1 MNDKEKLF
9 RSIVEAA
16 ASSSSYACCGKQDIT
31 AEDIYGKS
39 RKVNVSLARNIAV
52 SLLIAFGFTISSCSI
67 MLNRTTPAIRN
78 MIREHKT
85 PQIDGLIYSSSGDTM
100 MSMDACLAR
109 LHAEGK
115 ITEETALQYAS
126 NPEMLSRKLK

>member
-16 ASSSSYACCGKQDIT
+16 ASSSSYVCCGKQDIT

-39 RKVNVSLARNIAV
+39 RKENVSLARNIAV

-78 MIREHKT
+78 MIR
-85 PQIDGLIYSSSGDTM
+85 
-100 MSMDACLAR
+100 MDRQLQETSRVYRIAFRQAR
-109 LHAEGK
+109 NVVRSNTK
-115 ITEETALQYAS
+115 EENENKES
-126 NPEMLSRKLK
+126 